1 MPTSAHPLVAHR
13 AGYVYRR
20 GCRNFGCNLVE
31 WNMSNERKCCDGLCV
46 QGRCCPYR
54 EASTPTPD
62 LWPRPRPSALVQAT
76 AIATFAVM
84 VGLVIAEV
92 LA

>member
-1 MPTSAHPLVAHR
+1 MKTEDR
-13 AGYVYRR
+13 T
-20 GCRNFGCNLVE
+20 
-31 WNMSNERKCCDGLCV
+31 CCDGLCA

-62 LWPRPRPSALVQAT
+62 LWPRPKTSALVQAT
-76 AIATFAVM
+76 AIAAVALL

-92 LA
+92 VA

>member
-1 MPTSAHPLVAHR
+1 MTQYRDIEFTDGTEPTVLR
-13 AGYVYRR
+13 DRQ
-20 GCRNFGCNLVE
+20 
-31 WNMSNERKCCDGLCV
+31 CCDGLCQ

-62 LWPRPRPSALVQAT
+62 LWPKPKPSALMEAVT
-76 AIATFAVM
+76 IAAVAMM

-92 LA
+92 VG